1 MTAEQG
7 WFEATQ
13 AGGGWVVKVG
23 GRWDV
28 RTVERLEAELRSVGF
43 SRGVATGGHAQA
55 LIDLG
60 ALDALDT
67 AGAWLIQRTLHA
79 LTRAGTTPRLE
90 NVRPAHAALLQRV
103 SEAMAKPRFLPVLPS
118 PLVALIANFGRTT
131 IEAFAKGRDLVAFY
145 GLTLVVTM
153 RILLSPRH
161 IRWTALISNMEQVGL
176 GAMPIVGLLSFLIG
190 VVVAYQGADQLRQFG
205 AEVFTVNL
213 LGVSILRELGI
224 LITAIVVA
232 GRSGSAFTA
241 QIGTMKV
248 NQEID
253 AMQTLGLD
261 PVEILVLPRLTALVI
276 CLPLLAFYADMMALL
291 GGAIMSLLALDI
303 SISQFVKQLQGAIKL
318 TTFMVGMVKAP
329 VFAFLIAL
337 VGCFEGLNVE
347 GSAESVGRQ
356 TTLSVVEAIFL
367 VIIFDAAFSI
377 MFSYLRI

>member
-1 MTAEQG
+1 M
-7 WFEATQ
+7 
-13 AGGGWVVKVG
+13 
-23 GRWDV
+23 
-28 RTVERLEAELRSVGF
+28 
-43 SRGVATGGHAQA
+43 
-55 LIDLG
+55 
-60 ALDALDT
+60 
-67 AGAWLIQRTLHA
+67 
-79 LTRAGTTPRLE
+79 
-90 NVRPAHAALLQRV
+90 
-103 SEAMAKPRFLPVLPS
+103 
-118 PLVALIANFGRTT
+118 
-131 IEAFAKGRDLVAFY
+131 
-145 GLTLVVTM
+145 
-153 RILLSPRH
+153 
-161 IRWTALISNMEQVGL
+161 
-176 GAMPIVGLLSFLIG
+176 SFLIG

-248 NQEID
+248 NQEVD

-318 TTFMVGMVKAP
+318 STFMVGMVKAP

>member
-1 MTAEQG
+1 MAAERG

-13 AGGGWVVKVG
+13 AGGAWVVKIG

-28 RTVERLEAELRSVGF
+28 RTVERLEAELRTVGT
-43 SRGVATGGHAQA
+43 RTGAAAGEAR
-55 LIDLG
+55 IDAS

-67 AGAWLIQRTLHA
+67 AGAWLLQRTVHNLS
-79 LTRAGTTPRLE
+79 RAGLTPHLE
-90 NVRPAHAALLQRV
+90 GLKPAHQALLERV
-103 SEAMAKPRFLPVLPS
+103 AEAEAKPRFLPNLPS
-118 PLVALIANFGRTT
+118 PLVALIANFGHTA
-131 IEAFAKGRDLVAFY
+131 IGAFVKGRDLVAFF
-145 GLTLVVTM
+145 GLTIVVGV
-153 RILLSPRH
+153 RVLLSPRH
-161 IRWTALISNMEQVGL
+161 IRWTPLFSHMEQVGL
-176 GAMPIVGLLSFLIG
+176 SAMPIVGLLSFLIG

-248 NQEID
+248 NQEVD
-253 AMQTLGLD
+253 AMRTLGLD

-276 CLPLLAFYADMMALL
+276 CLPLLTFYADMMALL
-291 GGAIMSLLALDI
+291 GGAIMSLVALDI
-303 SISQFVKQLQGAIKL
+303 SISQFVKQLQGAIKE